1 MRTKASIA
9 LGLVIV
15 MALGGLAF
23 AVTNFTDVDETH
35 PQYRDIEFA
44 VQEGW
49 FQGYGDGT
57 YRPDAAI
64 TQEQIAIVIQRAFPD
79 GASRADMATF
89 LRGGAERLA
98 ALPTPSAGCSS
109 ATLDD
114 PANPGCSAVSGDWI
128 FTLHSAN
135 TSSWE
140 RFMEPDDGLRPI
152 AISVTAHYDGDDD
165 VGDTFFST
173 DFELFVGGLGYG
185 DSTHCADD
193 DYIRAPKLLSGSAT
207 TFTVCFGIPEA
218 NTEPGA
224 LLKSR
229 SRRSSAEPVWHT
241 VVLPWP

>member
-1 MRTKASIA
+1 MRTKVVIA
-9 LGLVIV
+9 LGLVII

-23 AVTNFTDVDETH
+23 AVTNFTDVDQMH

-57 YRPDAAI
+57 YRPDTAI
-64 TQEQIAIVIQRAFPD
+64 TQEQIAIVIRRAFPD

-98 ALPTPSAGCSS
+98 ALPAPSAGCSS

-114 PANPGCSAVSGDWI
+114 PMNPGCSAVSGDWT
-128 FTLHSAN
+128 FTLHSAS
-135 TSSWE
+135 TSSWG
-140 RFMEPDDGLRPI
+140 RFTEPDDGLRPI
-152 AISVTAHYDGDDD
+152 AMSITARYDGDED
-165 VGDTFFST
+165 VGNPFWNT

-185 DSTHCADD
+185 DSTLCADD
-193 DYIRAPKLLSGSAT
+193 DYIDAPKLLSGSAT
-207 TFTVCFGIPEA
+207 TFTVCFAIPED

-229 SRRSSAEPVWHT
+229 STRSSAESVWHR
-241 VVLPWP
+241 VVLP